1 MFIVLGA
8 TGHVGSATA
17 EALLEQGQPVTIV
30 TRDETRAERFRDL
43 GAEIAQADLHDVETM
58 RSVFRVGK
66 RLFLLNP
73 PAAPSTDTD
82 ATEKETARHLLAAI
96 EGSGL
101 EKIVAESTYGAQP
114 GDHIGDLNTL
124 FELEEGLRAQSIP
137 HTIIR
142 AAYYF
147 SNWDAMLEPAR
158 KGMLPTMY
166 PAEQKLPMVAPADL
180 GDTAAKLLLEPAQ
193 RQGIHYVEGP
203 ERYSS
208 ADVADA
214 FSKAL
219 KQTVVPL
226 VTPRQNWELAYRKLG
241 FSEAAAR
248 SYARMTA
255 LTADA
260 SYEMPANPMRGATTL
275 QTYIEGLV
283 EGAWASE

>member
-8 TGHVGSATA
+8 TGHVGSATT
-17 EALLEQGQPVTIV
+17 EALLERGQSVTVV
-30 TRDETRAERFRDL
+30 TRDESRAERFRDL
-43 GAEIAQADLHDVETM
+43 GAEIAQADIHDVETM
-58 RSVFRVGK
+58 RSVFRVAK

-73 PAAPSTDTD
+73 PAAPSTNTD
-82 ATEKETARHLLAAI
+82 ATEKETAHLLLAAI

-114 GDHIGDLNTL
+114 GHQIGDLNTL
-124 FELEEGLRAQSIP
+124 YELEEGLRAQSIP

-158 KGMLPTMY
+158 TGVLPTMY
-166 PAEQKLPMVAPADL
+166 PADLKLPMVAPADL

-193 RQGIHYVEGP
+193 RRGIHYVEGP

-219 KQTVVPL
+219 GRTVTAVA
-226 VTPRQNWELAYRKLG
+226 TPREDWERAYRRLG
-241 FSEAAAR
+241 FSDAAAR

-255 LTADA
+255 LTADG
-260 SYEMPANPMRGATTL
+260 SYEMPDNPERGATTL
-275 QTYIEGLV
+275 QTYIESLV
-283 EGAWASE
+283 EGAGSK

>member
-17 EALLEQGQPVTIV
+17 EALLEQGQPVTVV
-30 TRDETRAERFRDL
+30 TRDEAKAACFRDL

-124 FELEEGLRAQSIP
+124 FALEEGLRAQSIP

-158 KGMLPTMY
+158 KGVLPTMF
-166 PAEQKLPMVAPADL
+166 PADLKLPMVAPADL
-180 GDTAAKLLLEPAQ
+180 GATAARLLLEPVQ
-193 RQGIHYVEGP
+193 EHGIHYVEGP

-208 ADVADA
+208 ADVAHA
-214 FSKAL
+214 FGRAL
-219 KQTVVPL
+219 GQTVAPA
-226 VTPRQNWELAYRKLG
+226 TKPREEWEQAYKQLG
-241 FSEAAAR
+241 FSDAAAR

-255 LTADA
+255 LTADS
-260 SYEMPANPMRGATTL
+260 SYEMPDYPTRGTTTL
-275 QTYIEGLV
+275 QTYIDDLV
-283 EGAWASE
+283 DRAPASE